1 MTEEKAIS
9 ILDALA
15 ANTLDMYSYTQNN
28 VVDAID
34 FMQMSL
40 NRSKTLLKA
49 AYDLLCKQKESPY
62 VLNMLT
68 ETAIWDEAEC
78 DGYCLMD
85 DIKYWFYDIGEY
97 LDD

>member
-15 ANTLDMYSYTQNN
+15 ANTLDMYSYTQND

-34 FMQMSL
+34 FMQISL

-49 AYDLLCKQKESPY
+49 TYDLLRKQKESPY

-68 ETAIWDEAEC
+68 ETAIWDGAEC

-85 DIKYWFYDIGEY
+85 DINYLFYDIDKKY
-97 LDD
+97 LE